1 MFGSGVH
8 LPLARWRS
16 GDLSQHL
23 ERLAAND
30 RRIVKGFHS
39 VAKEAAD
46 SIQNIQIEN
55 IAHRRK
61 NGCAFCVR
69 ASFVPVERSRLPSK
83 FTMSTMSDLNSNL
96 VPDT

>member
-1 MFGSGVH
+1 M
-8 LPLARWRS
+8 
-16 GDLSQHL
+16 
-23 ERLAAND
+23 
-30 RRIVKGFHS
+30 KGFHS

-61 NGCAFCVR
+61 NGCVFCVR
-69 ASFVPVERSRLPSK
+69 ASFAPVERSRLRSK
-83 FTMSTMSDLNSNL
+83 FTMGTMSDLNSNL